1 MEGRRKRLVIPDLT
15 NLGMCGLHNIMKKIK
30 TLNEN
35 KILFCIISFRHIMI
49 TVLTI
54 VGRKM

>member
-1 MEGRRKRLVIPDLT
+1 MEGGRKRLVILDLT
-15 NLGMCGLHNIMKKIK
+15 NLGMCELHNIMKKIK
-30 TLNEN
+30 TQNEN

-54 VGRKM
+54 V